1 MSKLTADNYYSHET
15 DWEYMSFSL
24 YKDFKNCE
32 AAALAKAQRRLAT
45 NLKSDSFTGWKLH
58 PLVL

>member
-24 YKDFKNCE
+24 YKDFKIV
-32 AAALAKAQRRLAT
+32 K
-45 NLKSDSFTGWKLH
+45 
-58 PLVL
+58 PLL